1 MTRARARNLVFPVS
15 FIAALACALPSR
27 GHAQSGGAVSG
38 TVTEPDGQP
47 LGGVVVAVQGLGLAV
62 ATNATGRYVLSRV
75 PAGRQILPFRR
86 IGYAARELTVP
97 VPEGTPPTCHAVLG
111 PPA

>member
-47 LGGVVVAVQGLGLAV
+47 LSGVVVAVQGLGLSV

-75 PAGRQILPFRR
+75 PAGQQLLQFRR
-86 IGYAARELTVP
+86 IGYAARERSEERRVGKECRSRWSP
-97 VPEGTPPTCHAVLG
+97 YH
-111 PPA
+111 